1 MPEITKT
8 FYAATRQEWREWLE
22 KNHDRVREIWLLYPK
37 KGSGKTRVAYA
48 DAVEEALCFGWI
60 DGIVKPID
68 DTVYAQRFTPRRAGT
83 SWSELNRKRYARLL
97 REGKVT
103 AAGKAKPPNE
113 RGRAATPAEIS
124 DKVPPYISKAF
135 RAAEP
140 AWTNFRS
147 LAPGYR
153 RQFISWIHNA
163 KREETRQK
171 RVREAIGHLLENA
184 KTRFDWLRKK

>member
-8 FYAATRQEWREWLE
+8 FYAATREEWREWLE
-22 KNHDRVREIWLLYPK
+22 KNYDRVKEIWLLYPK
-37 KGSGKTRVAYA
+37 KSSGKTRVAYA

-68 DTVYAQRFTPRRAGT
+68 ETVYAQRFTPRRAGT
-83 SWSELNRKRYARLL
+83 NWSELNRKRYARLL
-97 REGKVT
+97 REGLLT
-103 AAGKAKPPNE
+103 DAGKAKPPNE

-140 AWTNFRS
+140 AWTNFRK

-171 RVREAIGHLLENA
+171 RIREAIGHLLENA

>member
-22 KNHDRVREIWLLYPK
+22 KNHDRVKEIWLLYPK

-60 DGIVKPID
+60 DGVLKPVD
-68 DTVYAQRFTPRRAGT
+68 DKVYGQRFTPRRPGT
-83 SWSELNRKRYARLL
+83 NWSELNRRRYARLL

-103 AAGKAKPPNE
+103 AAGKAKPPNK
-113 RGRAATPAEIS
+113 RGRPATPAGTS

-140 AWTNFRS
+140 AWTNFRK

-153 RQFISWIHNA
+153 RMYLLWINSA

-171 RVREAIGHLLENA
+171 RLREAIVHLLEDA
-184 KTRFDWLRKK
+184 KGWLKKK

>member
-8 FYAATRQEWREWLE
+8 FYAATREEWREWLE
-22 KNHDRVREIWLLYPK
+22 KNHDRVKEIWLLYPK
-37 KGSGKTRVAYA
+37 KGSGKTRVA

-60 DGIVKPID
+60 DGVLKPVD
-68 DTVYAQRFTPRRAGT
+68 DKVYAQRFTPR
-83 SWSELNRKRYARLL
+83 LP
-97 REGKVT
+97 
-103 AAGKAKPPNE
+103 GKAKPPNK

-124 DKVPPYISKAF
+124 DKVPADIRKAL
-135 RAAEP
+135 RANEP

-153 RQFISWIHNA
+153 RMFVFWISSA

-171 RVREAIGHLLENA
+171 RLREAIGHLLENA
-184 KTRFDWLRKK
+184 KTRFDWLKKK